1 MLIFSIRKKMV
12 TIRKLLDS
20 ELEWANRRY
29 IELGFLQSST
39 EDYIAVAE
47 VDGVKVGLGR
57 LVAVDALTGE
67 LGGMYVAPAFRGSK
81 IADKI
86 VAFLLQQ
93 SPYQQLFCIPF
104 SRVANIYMRFGFRE
118 VLIDVLVPTGVAH
131 KLAWCKNEY
140 PESVSL
146 LLRVA
151 D

>member
-1 MLIFSIRKKMV
+1 MHNMP
-12 TIRKLLDS
+12 TIRKLSNS
-20 ELEWANRRY
+20 ELEWANQRY
-29 IELGFLQSST
+29 AELGFLPSAT

-93 SPYQQLFCIPF
+93 SPYQHLFCIPF

-118 VLIDVLVPTGVAH
+118 VPIDVLVPTGVAH

-140 PESVSL
+140 PEPVSL